1 MHSVALLLLSLF
13 SQEDNGE
20 QFYKFQVGT
29 EWEYAQTD
37 AEGDK
42 TSVTTVVKNEEGKVT
57 LESKDYKDK
66 DRKELIKTETLILSV
81 KDGILWI
88 GGEGDQPMPPLP
100 LYKLGS
106 KKGDVWK
113 WKMGEGEEAREI
125 DVCNEGTSE
134 VEVPAGKYKDVTTVE
149 VKLGEMG
156 SLKFYLA
163 PKVGLIMGEFGENQT
178 MKLTKFT
185 PAK

>member
-1 MHSVALLLLSLF
+1 MHSVALLLLSVF
-13 SQEDNGE
+13 AQEDNGE
-20 QFYKFQVGT
+20 QFYKFKVGT
-29 EWEYAQTD
+29 EWEYEETD
-37 AEGDK
+37 PEGNK
-42 TSVTTVVKNEEGKVT
+42 VSVTTVAKVEEGKVT

-66 DRKELIKTETLILSV
+66 DRKELIKTETMILSV

-88 GGEGDQPMPPLP
+88 GGEEGEAMPPIP
-100 LYKLGS
+100 MYKLGS

-125 DVCNEGTSE
+125 DVSHEGTCE
-134 VEVPAGKYKDVTTVE
+134 VEVPAGKYKDVVKIE

-163 PKVGLIMGEFGENQT
+163 PKVGLVMGEFGENQT